1 MVDYIFSSYL
11 FNCPGFV
18 YKPTRRLDERRTKSK
33 IKNKMSLLK
42 VKNLNISYPTRKET
56 IVASKDVEFTL
67 ERGEILGIVGESGS
81 GKSTIANA
89 IINLIDPPGE
99 ITGGSIKIDK
109 IELRDN
115 EEVIQKIRGKKIG
128 FVFQDP
134 QTSLNPLF
142 KIKDQLIET
151 IQTHLDLD
159 YQEALNRSIQLLE
172 EVGIDNAEKRIE
184 DYPHQFSGGMR
195 QRVVIALAISCE
207 PDLII
212 ADEPTTALDV
222 SIQYQILELLKD
234 LTQKRNLGVII
245 ITHDMGV
252 IAETTNKVIVMR
264 YGVIV
269 EQGDTKELLT
279 NPKSTEARSLV
290 ISVPP
295 TNKKIDRF
303 KLISPDGKEITSDSK
318 NLTKKIIKTWGVR
331 ENTNQKLLELKDV
344 TKIFDDNSMASKFSF
359 GPKKQIVDKVVKAVD
374 TVSFELFEGETLGLV
389 GESGSGK
396 STIAK
401 IITGLVRPTSG
412 EIFYNNISLYNSKR
426 KYQIDKSRGQI
437 QMIFQDPYSSL
448 NPRFKVRDIIS
459 EPIKLFQK
467 NINRNELIQNTHD
480 LIDIVGMTRQSLDR
494 YPHEFSGGQ
503 RQRISIAR
511 ALATRPRLLVC
522 DEPTSALDVSI
533 QAQILN
539 LLKDIQD
546 ELHLTMLF
554 ISHDLPVIRQMCN
567 RIVVLKNG
575 GVCET
580 KETEDLF
587 NNPEH
592 PYTQELI
599 RLMPKIESIV

>member
-1 MVDYIFSSYL
+1 
-11 FNCPGFV
+11 
-18 YKPTRRLDERRTKSK
+18 
-33 IKNKMSLLK
+33 MSLLE

-99 ITGGSIKIDK
+99 ITGGSIKIDNN
-109 IELRDN
+109 ELRDN
-115 EEVIQKIRGKKIG
+115 EELIQKIRGKKIG

-151 IQTHLDLD
+151 IQTHLNLD
-159 YQEALNRSIQLLE
+159 YQDALKKSIRLLK
-172 EVGIDNAEKRIE
+172 EVGIDNAEQRIE

-234 LTQKRNLGVII
+234 LAKKRNLGVII

-303 KLISPDGKEITSDSK
+303 KLISPEGKEITSDSK
-318 NLTKKIIKTWGVR
+318 SLTKNIIKTWGVR
-331 ENTNQKLLELKDV
+331 ENTNQKLLELTGV
-344 TKIFDDNSMASKFSF
+344 TKIFDDRSLAINISF
-359 GPKKQIVDKVVKAVD
+359 GSKNESTDKVVKAVD
-374 TVSFELFEGETLGLV
+374 NVSFELFEGETLGLV

-401 IITGLVRPTSG
+401 IITGLVRPTNG
-412 EIFYNNISLYNSKR
+412 EIFYNNVSLYNSNR

-459 EPIKLFQK
+459 EPIKFFQK
-467 NINRNELIQNTHD
+467 NISSNELTQNVYD

-511 ALATRPRLLVC
+511 ALATRPRLLIC

-546 ELHLTMLF
+546 ELHLTILF

-575 GVCET
+575 SVCET
-580 KETEDLF
+580 KESEELF

-599 RLMPKIESIV
+599 RLMPKIESII

>member
-1 MVDYIFSSYL
+1 
-11 FNCPGFV
+11 
-18 YKPTRRLDERRTKSK
+18 
-33 IKNKMSLLK
+33 MSFLE

-56 IVASKDVEFTL
+56 IVASKNVEFTL

-99 ITGGSIKIDK
+99 ITGGSIKIDNN
-109 IELRDN
+109 ELRDN
-115 EEVIQKIRGKKIG
+115 EELIQNIRGKKIG

-159 YQEALNRSIQLLE
+159 YQDALKRSIQLLE

-234 LTQKRNLGVII
+234 LTKKRNLGVII

-303 KLISPDGKEITSDSK
+303 KLISPEGKEITSDSK
-318 NLTKKIIKTWGVR
+318 SLTKNIIKTWGVR
-331 ENTNQKLLELKDV
+331 ENTNQKLLELTGV
-344 TKIFDDNSMASKFSF
+344 TKIFDDKSIASNFSF
-359 GPKKQIVDKVVKAVD
+359 GLKNDTADKVVKAVD
-374 TVSFELFEGETLGLV
+374 NVSFELFEGETLGLV

-401 IITGLVRPTSG
+401 IITGLVRPTNG
-412 EIFYNNISLYNSKR
+412 EIFYNNLSLYNSKR

-467 NINRNELIQNTHD
+467 NISSNELTKNIND

-511 ALATRPRLLVC
+511 ALATHPRLLIC

-533 QAQILN
+533 QAQVLN

-546 ELHLTMLF
+546 ELHLAMLF

-575 GVCET
+575 IVCET
-580 KETEDLF
+580 KESEELF

-599 RLMPKIESIV
+599 RLMPKIESII

>member
-1 MVDYIFSSYL
+1 
-11 FNCPGFV
+11 
-18 YKPTRRLDERRTKSK
+18 
-33 IKNKMSLLK
+33 MSLLEI
-42 VKNLNISYPTRKET
+42 KNLNISYKTRKET
-56 IVASKDVEFTL
+56 IVASSNVSFTL

-99 ITGGSIKIDK
+99 ITSGLIKIDNN
-109 IELRDN
+109 ELQNN
-115 EEVIQKIRGKKIG
+115 EEIIQKIRGRKIG

-151 IQTHLDLD
+151 IQTHLKLPYD
-159 YQEALNRSIQLLE
+159 EALEKSINLLE
-172 EVGIDNAEKRIE
+172 EVGIEDANKRIE

-234 LTQKRNLGVII
+234 LTKKRNLGVII

-264 YGVIV
+264 DGLIV

-279 NPKSTEARSLV
+279 NPKSNEARSLV

-318 NLTKKIIKTWGVR
+318 NLTKNIIKTWGIR
-331 ENTNQKLLELKDV
+331 ENKNQKLLKLTDV
-344 TKIFDDNSMASKFSF
+344 TKIFDDRSLAINISF
-359 GPKKQIVDKVVKAVD
+359 GSKNESTDKVVKAVD
-374 TVSFELFEGETLGLV
+374 NVSFELFEGETLGLV

-401 IITGLVRPTSG
+401 IITGLVRPTNG
-412 EIFYNNISLYNSKR
+412 EIFYNNVSLYNSNR

-459 EPIKLFQK
+459 EPIKFFQK
-467 NINRNELIQNTHD
+467 NISHNELTQNVYD

-511 ALATRPRLLVC
+511 A
-522 DEPTSALDVSI
+522 
-533 QAQILN
+533 
-539 LLKDIQD
+539 
-546 ELHLTMLF
+546 
-554 ISHDLPVIRQMCN
+554 
-567 RIVVLKNG
+567 
-575 GVCET
+575 
-580 KETEDLF
+580 
-587 NNPEH
+587 
-592 PYTQELI
+592 
-599 RLMPKIESIV
+599 

>member
-1 MVDYIFSSYL
+1 
-11 FNCPGFV
+11 
-18 YKPTRRLDERRTKSK
+18 
-33 IKNKMSLLK
+33 MSFLE
-42 VKNLNISYPTRKET
+42 VNNLNISYPTRKET
-56 IVASKDVEFTL
+56 IVASKNVKFKL

-89 IINLIDPPGE
+89 IIDLIDPPGE
-99 ITGGSIKIDK
+99 ITDGSIKIDDN
-109 IELRDN
+109 ELRDN
-115 EEVIQKIRGKKIG
+115 EEIIQKFRGKKIG

-151 IQTHLDLD
+151 IQSHLNLSYND
-159 YQEALNRSIQLLE
+159 ALKRSIQLLN
-172 EVGIDNAEKRIE
+172 EVGIENSEKRIE

-234 LTQKRNLGVII
+234 LTKKRNLGVII

-252 IAETTNKVIVMR
+252 IAETTDKVIVMR
-264 YGVIV
+264 HGIIV
-269 EQGDTKELLT
+269 EQGETKELLT
-279 NPKSTEARSLV
+279 NPKSTEAKSLV

-295 TNKKIDRF
+295 TNKKIERF
-303 KLISPDGKEITSDSK
+303 KLISPEGKEITSDSK
-318 NLTKKIIKTWGVR
+318 NITKNIIKSWGVR
-331 ENTNQKLLELKDV
+331 ENKNQKLLKLTNI
-344 TKIFDDNSMASKFSF
+344 TKIFDDKPLTSIFSF
-359 GPKKQIVDKVVKAVD
+359 SSKNELKDKVVKAVD
-374 TVSFELFEGETLGLV
+374 NVSFELFEGETLGLV

-401 IITGLVRPTSG
+401 IITGLVKPNNG
-412 EIFYNNISLYNSKR
+412 DIYYNDSALYNSKR
-426 KYQIDKSRGQI
+426 KYLINKSRGQI

-448 NPRFKVRDIIS
+448 NPRFKVKDIIS
-459 EPIKLFQK
+459 EPIKFFQK
-467 NINRNELIQNTHD
+467 DINSSDLTQNVYD

-511 ALATRPRLLVC
+511 ALATRPRLLIC

-546 ELHLTMLF
+546 ELHLTILF
-554 ISHDLPVIRQMCN
+554 ISHDLPVIRQMCD

-575 GVCET
+575 SVCET
-580 KETEDLF
+580 KNSEELF

-592 PYTQELI
+592 PYTKELI
-599 RLMPKIESIV
+599 RLMPKIESII

>member
-1 MVDYIFSSYL
+1 M
-11 FNCPGFV
+11 
-18 YKPTRRLDERRTKSK
+18 DERRLKSK
-33 IKNKMSLLK
+33 IKKEMSLLE

-56 IVASKDVEFTL
+56 IVASKNVEFTL
-67 ERGEILGIVGESGS
+67 QRGEILGIVGESGS

-99 ITGGSIKIDK
+99 ITNGSIKIDNN
-109 IELRDN
+109 ELRDN
-115 EEVIQKIRGKKIG
+115 EELIQSIRGKKIG

-151 IQTHLDLD
+151 IQTHLNLS
-159 YQEALNRSIQLLE
+159 YQDALKKSIQLLK

-234 LTQKRNLGVII
+234 LTKKRNLGVII

-264 YGVIV
+264 HGLIV

-279 NPKSTEARSLV
+279 NPKSSEAKSLV

-303 KLISPDGKEITSDSK
+303 ILISPDGKEITSDSK
-318 NLTKKIIKTWGVR
+318 NLTKNIIKTWGIR
-331 ENTNQKLLELKDV
+331 ENKNEKLLKLTDV
-344 TKIFDDNSMASKFSF
+344 TKIFDDNSLVKNISF
-359 GPKKQIVDKVVKAVD
+359 GLQDDSTDKVVKAVD
-374 TVSFELFEGETLGLV
+374 NVSFELFEGETLGLV

-401 IITGLVRPTSG
+401 IITGLVRPTNG
-412 EIFYNNISLYNSKR
+412 EIFYNNVSLYNSKK

-448 NPRFKVRDIIS
+448 NPRFKVKDIIS
-459 EPIKLFQK
+459 EPIRFFQK
-467 NINRNELIQNTHD
+467 NISYTEFTQNVYD

-511 ALATRPRLLVC
+511 SLATRPRLLIC

-554 ISHDLPVIRQMCN
+554 ISHDLPVIRQMSN

-575 GVCET
+575 SVCET
-580 KETEDLF
+580 KDTEELF

-599 RLMPKIESIV
+599 RLMPKIESII

>member
-1 MVDYIFSSYL
+1 M
-11 FNCPGFV
+11 
-18 YKPTRRLDERRTKSK
+18 DERRLKSK

-99 ITGGSIKIDK
+99 ITSGSIKIDND
-109 IELRDN
+109 ELRDN
-115 EEVIQKIRGKKIG
+115 EELIQEIRGKKIG

-151 IQTHLDLD
+151 IQTHLNLD
-159 YQEALNRSIQLLE
+159 YQDALKKSIQLLE

-222 SIQYQILELLKD
+222 SIQHQILELLKD
-234 LTQKRNLGVII
+234 LTKKRNLGVMI

-252 IAETTNKVIVMR
+252 IAETTDKVIVMR
-264 YGVIV
+264 HGLIV

-279 NPKSTEARSLV
+279 NPKSNEARSLV

-318 NLTKKIIKTWGVR
+318 NLTKNIINTWGAR
-331 ENTNQKLLELKDV
+331 ENTNQKLLELSGV
-344 TKIFDDNSMASKFSF
+344 TKIFDDKSLVSNFSF
-359 GPKKQIVDKVVKAVD
+359 GSKNETAAKVVKAVD
-374 TVSFELFEGETLGLV
+374 NVSFELFEGETLGLV

-401 IITGLVRPTSG
+401 IITGLVRPTNG
-412 EIFYNNISLYNSKR
+412 EIFYNNLSLYNSKR
-426 KYQIDKSRGQI
+426 KYQIDKSRGQV

-459 EPIKLFQK
+459 EPIRLFQK
-467 NINRNELIQNTHD
+467 NISSSELTQNLYD
-480 LIDIVGMTRQSLDR
+480 LIDIVGMSRQSLDR

-511 ALATRPRLLVC
+511 ALATRPRLLIC

-533 QAQILN
+533 QAQVLN

-546 ELHLTMLF
+546 ELHLAMLF

-567 RIVVLKNG
+567 RIVVLKDG
-575 GVCET
+575 VVCET
-580 KETEDLF
+580 KESEELF
-587 NNPEH
+587 NNAEH
-592 PYTQELI
+592 P
-599 RLMPKIESIV
+599 

>member
-1 MVDYIFSSYL
+1 
-11 FNCPGFV
+11 
-18 YKPTRRLDERRTKSK
+18 
-33 IKNKMSLLK
+33 MSFLE
-42 VKNLNISYPTRKET
+42 VKNLDISYPTRKET
-56 IVASKDVEFTL
+56 IVASKNVEFTL

-99 ITGGSIKIDK
+99 ITNGSIKIDNN
-109 IELRDN
+109 ELRDN
-115 EEVIQKIRGKKIG
+115 EELIQKIRGKKIG

-151 IQTHLDLD
+151 IQTHLNLG
-159 YQEALNRSIQLLE
+159 YQDALKKSIQLLK

-222 SIQYQILELLKD
+222 SIQYQILKLLKD
-234 LTQKRNLGVII
+234 LTKKRNLGVII

-264 YGVIV
+264 DGLIV

-279 NPKSTEARSLV
+279 NPKSNEARSLV

-318 NLTKKIIKTWGVR
+318 NLTKNIIKTWGIR
-331 ENTNQKLLELKDV
+331 ENKNQKLLKLTDV
-344 TKIFDDNSMASKFSF
+344 TKIFDDRSLAINISF
-359 GPKKQIVDKVVKAVD
+359 GSKNESTDKVVKAVD
-374 TVSFELFEGETLGLV
+374 NVSFELFEGETLGLV

-401 IITGLVRPTSG
+401 IITGLVRPTNG
-412 EIFYNNISLYNSKR
+412 EIFYNNISLYNSNR

-459 EPIKLFQK
+459 EPIKFFQK
-467 NINRNELIQNTHD
+467 NISHNELTQNVYD

-511 ALATRPRLLVC
+511 ALATRPRLLIC

-546 ELHLTMLF
+546 ELHMTILF

-575 GVCET
+575 SVCET
-580 KETEDLF
+580 KETEELF

-599 RLMPKIESIV
+599 RLMPKIESII

>member
-1 MVDYIFSSYL
+1 M
-11 FNCPGFV
+11 
-18 YKPTRRLDERRTKSK
+18 DERRLKSK
-33 IKNKMSLLK
+33 IKNKMSFLE

-99 ITGGSIKIDK
+99 ITSGSIKIDNY
-109 IELRDN
+109 ELRDN
-115 EEVIQKIRGKKIG
+115 EELIQKIRGKKIG

-151 IQTHLDLD
+151 IQTHLNLN
-159 YQEALNRSIQLLE
+159 YQDALKKSIQLLE

-222 SIQYQILELLKD
+222 SIQHQILELLKD
-234 LTQKRNLGVII
+234 LTKKRNLGVII

-252 IAETTNKVIVMR
+252 IAETTDKVIVMR
-264 YGVIV
+264 HGLIV

-279 NPKSTEARSLV
+279 NPKSNEARSLV

-303 KLISPDGKEITSDSK
+303 RLISPDGKEITSDSK

-331 ENTNQKLLELKDV
+331 EKNKDKKVLQLAGV
-344 TKIFDDNSMASKFSF
+344 TKIFDDKSLINNFSF
-359 GPKKQIVDKVVKAVD
+359 GSKNESTNKVEKAVD
-374 TVSFELFEGETLGLV
+374 NVSFELFEGETLGLV

-401 IITGLVRPTSG
+401 IITGLVRPSNG
-412 EIFYNNISLYNSKR
+412 EIFYNDISLYNLKR

-467 NINRNELIQNTHD
+467 NINKNELTQNLYD
-480 LIDIVGMTRQSLDR
+480 LIDIVGMSRQSLDR

-511 ALATRPRLLVC
+511 ALATRPSLLIC

-533 QAQILN
+533 QAQVLN

-575 GVCET
+575 SICET
-580 KETEDLF
+580 KESEELF

-592 PYTQELI
+592 QYTKELI
-599 RLMPKIESIV
+599 RLMPKIESII